1 MWSGFDSMS
10 TVGSLFNWLLPYYS
24 EAFCSDTLHVVFYLT
39 SIGCILELN
48 WLMQLHL
55 NILHYSEKKYLMT
68 TIAISSCLLQ
78 TNDLDPR
85 QYVAVHVY
93 TL

>member
-1 MWSGFDSMS
+1 
-10 TVGSLFNWLLPYYS
+10 
-24 EAFCSDTLHVVFYLT
+24 
-39 SIGCILELN
+39 
-48 WLMQLHL
+48 MQLHL
-55 NILHYSEKKYLMT
+55 NILHYSEKKYFMT

-85 QYVAVHVY
+85 QYVAVY